1 MGKRKRK
8 PASQGT
14 TISTLSS
21 SQSSAPPQ
29 TTTMEMNF
37 SPSQLYSPSEMLAA
51 SNNILYGQPAIPHL
65 SFNTPVIPSAPNT
78 TPIQPRLPP
87 PFLHQSPQ
95 SPQSIPQGLERYF
108 NDINNKLSKLD
119 LLDNIVQRLSGLENQ
134 YAGFQTQM
142 VQLRADINKVT
153 ARVDGGERQRQIFEN
168 TVINLE
174 NQKRDLQQQNYELN
188 EEFLKMQTRT
198 MKDNLIIAGIPEYVD
213 ENTETVIKT
222 FINDVLK
229 VPGDIPLH
237 VAHRLR
243 KRRDRRL
250 RSIVAKFE
258 HRKDRDRVLEVV
270 KTGVLNETDFSVN
283 EQYPVAV
290 NERRQALLPKL
301 REEKR
306 KNNRAFIRYD
316 KLYVNGIPWNPPP
329 IVPDVFQ
336 QRNGPNPG
344 PVI

>member
-1 MGKRKRK
+1 
-8 PASQGT
+8 
-14 TISTLSS
+14 
-21 SQSSAPPQ
+21 
-29 TTTMEMNF
+29 
-37 SPSQLYSPSEMLAA
+37 
-51 SNNILYGQPAIPHL
+51 
-65 SFNTPVIPSAPNT
+65 
-78 TPIQPRLPP
+78 
-87 PFLHQSPQ
+87 
-95 SPQSIPQGLERYF
+95 
-108 NDINNKLSKLD
+108 
-119 LLDNIVQRLSGLENQ
+119 
-134 YAGFQTQM
+134 M
-142 VQLRADINKVT
+142 VQLRTDINKVT
-153 ARVDGGERQRQIFEN
+153 ARVDGGERQRQVFEN

-174 NQKRDLQQQNYELN
+174 NQNRDLQQNYELN

-198 MKDNLIIAGIPEYVD
+198 MKDNLIIAGIPEFVD

-243 KRRDRRL
+243 KRRDRRP

-258 HRKDRDRVLEVV
+258 HRKDRDRALEVV

-283 EQYPVAV
+283 EQYPMAI